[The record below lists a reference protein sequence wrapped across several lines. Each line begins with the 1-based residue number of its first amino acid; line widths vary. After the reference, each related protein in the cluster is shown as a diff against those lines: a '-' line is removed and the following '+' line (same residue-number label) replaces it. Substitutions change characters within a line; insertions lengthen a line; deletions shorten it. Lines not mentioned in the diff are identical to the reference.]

1 MIERKGYKILIV
13 DDEVEYQKVLTL
25 ILSDLGYRIASCS
38 NGMEALEYLDKNIV
52 DLVLTDLKLPVM
64 DGVELIKR
72 IKEKNERID
81 IIVLTAYGSIESAV
95 DSIKYGAKDY
105 FVKSSDMNELV
116 MKVDRLAKIRRLEKK
131 SSILLDAQNQI
142 ELFIESKNEVY
153 LDLLEMCKRAA
164 DSSISILLLGE
175 SGVGKEV
182 IANYIHRLSKR
193 RQEPFVPINCQAFP
207 EGVIESELFGHE
219 KGSFTGATDSRIGK
233 FEQANLGTLFLD
245 EIGDLPI
252 MTQGKLLRAI
262 ESRKIE
268 RLGSNKS
275 IDLDVRFISATNKDL
290 SKAIIE
296 GGFREDLL
304 YRINTLTLEIPPLR
318 DRREDLPALIDFF
331 IRKTETDQKK
341 KVVRVEDE
349 VMDFLLSYNYP
360 GNIRELKN
368 VIERMI
374 TLSRDGVITIKD
386 MLMPIDCKPSNQ
398 GSQIREKSLKK
409 ARDSFERN
417 FIQEALTANKG
428 NVTKTSEELKIS
440 TRQLWNKISQ
450 YKIDL
455 DTVNK
460 NSL

>member
-1 MIERKGYKILIV
+1 
-13 DDEVEYQKVLTL
+13 
-25 ILSDLGYRIASCS
+25 
-38 NGMEALEYLDKNIV
+38 
-52 DLVLTDLKLPVM
+52 
-64 DGVELIKR
+64 
-72 IKEKNERID
+72 
-81 IIVLTAYGSIESAV
+81 
-95 DSIKYGAKDY
+95 
-105 FVKSSDMNELV
+105 
-116 MKVDRLAKIRRLEKK
+116 
-131 SSILLDAQNQI
+131 
-142 ELFIESKNEVY
+142 
-153 LDLLEMCKRAA
+153 
-164 DSSISILLLGE
+164 
-175 SGVGKEV
+175 
-182 IANYIHRLSKR
+182 
-193 RQEPFVPINCQAFP
+193 
-207 EGVIESELFGHE
+207 
-219 KGSFTGATDSRIGK
+219 
-233 FEQANLGTLFLD
+233 LFLD

-268 RLGSNKS
+268 RLGSNKA

-290 SKAIIE
+290 SKAILE

-341 KVVRVEDE
+341 KVVKVEGE

-374 TLSRDGVITIKD
+374 TLSRDGIITIKD

-398 GSQIREKSLKK
+398 NNTIIEKSLKK

-440 TRQLWNKISQ
+440 TRQLWNKINQ

-455 DTVNK
+455 GTVNK

>member
-52 DLVLTDLKLPVM
+52 DLVLTDLKMPVM